1 VSASR
6 QRASRVACGLV
17 AVATLLGAAAT
28 APAAPSRKKSPGI
41 VVAKL
46 AWGEQPV
53 ERSPEGRSAWKAV
66 REGDPM
72 HTGDHLR
79 TSPTGVARLDFPWM
93 VVTLGPGS
101 ELSVPPDAVLST
113 VLDRGRAE
121 FSGEGRD
128 IVKIEVGEGEIRGG
142 GRLVLWREGTRTAA
156 TVLAGAFRVSARG
169 RTVEIRGGEGT
180 SLVDGQPPRDAAPL
194 PGAPDGLVPGV
205 DPVYVASGRTTELTW
220 TPGKGDGGHHVE
232 VLALQSDEVLLARNV
247 SAPPARLEIPWL
259 GTFRWRVS
267 ARAESGVESAP
278 SSAGYVCVVER

>member
-1 VSASR
+1 MTVSR
-6 QRASRVACGLV
+6 ERASRLAIGVVLV
-17 AVATLLGAAAT
+17 ATMLGVATL
-28 APAAPSRKKSPGI
+28 APAASRKKSPGI

-46 AWGEQPV
+46 VWGEQPV
-53 ERSPEGRSAWKAV
+53 ERSPEGRRSWQRV

-142 GRLVLWREGTRTAA
+142 GRLVLWREGQRTAA
-156 TVLAGAFRVSARG
+156 TALGGAFRVRARG
-169 RTVEIRGGEGT
+169 RTVEIRAGEGT
-180 SLVDGQPPRDAAPL
+180 SLVDGQAPSDAIPL
-194 PGAPDGLVPGV
+194 PSAPEGLVPGA
-205 DPVYVASGRTTELTW
+205 DPVYLSSGRTAELTW
-220 TPGKGDGGHHVE
+220 TPGTDDGGGHHVE
-232 VLALQSDEVLLARNV
+232 VLALQSDDVLLARNV
-247 SAPPARLEIPWL
+247 SAPPARVEIPWL

-267 ARAESGVESAP
+267 ARAQSGVESAP
-278 SSAGYVCVVER
+278 SSAGYVCVVEK